1 MPSKNG
7 EAGLVGES
15 QWPTEL
21 HCAQEGM
28 GGGTGFRTGAADGE
42 CHRPGLL
49 GCPGPLASEQAW
61 LLLSVLSTG
70 FK

>member
-15 QWPTEL
+15 QWLP
-21 HCAQEGM
+21 QGGM

-49 GCPGPLASEQAW
+49 GCPGPVASEQAW